1 MSDLFKKSS
10 HAAGGGHKP
19 DSALHATDPVCGMS
33 VDTRAGK
40 PSFDYEGT
48 TYHFCNPRCREKFA
62 GDPEHYIDPGRKV
75 ERSMH
80 AASKGDAKTLYTC
93 PMDPEIVQEGPGTC
107 PICGMALEPMG
118 VPSAEEQP
126 NPELIDFLHR
136 LKIGTAL
143 TLPLFVIAMAP
154 HIGIPLHDIIPPR
167 ISQWIELALSAPVVL
182 WCARPNFE
190 RGLASIRNRSPNMWT
205 LLMLGTGAAF
215 LYSLAAVLV
224 PGLFPDEMHA
234 HGGTVPVY
242 FEAAAVIV
250 VLVLLGQ
257 VLELRAR
264 ARTGDAL
271 RALLN
276 LAPKTALRALA
287 NGGEREVPLDHVLH
301 GDRIRIKPGAAIPV
315 DGVILEGASAI
326 DESLLSGE
334 SLPVDKQTGDPVTGG
349 TINTTG
355 SFVMEAR
362 AVGSETVLSRIVA
375 LVAEAQRSR
384 APMQALADRVA
395 RYFVPAVVAVA
406 VIAFFAWLLLGPA
419 PQLAYAV
426 VAAVSVL
433 IIACPCALG
442 LATPISVMVATGRGA
457 REGVLVR
464 NAQAL
469 EALAKADVLIVDKT
483 GTLTQGR
490 PVLTGIVTDGI
501 AELDML
507 RLAASLET
515 ASEHPIAAAVVNGA
529 RERGLDLQAPRDFVA
544 ISGQG
549 ARATVEGHNV
559 SVGNARLM
567 AESGIDASAFH
578 DDAARLARDG
588 KSPLYIGIDG
598 KAAGLLAVSDSVKP
612 HAAAAIAKL
621 QSQGLSVVMA
631 TGDRPET
638 AEAVA
643 RELGIREVH
652 AGLLPAEKSQLIA
665 QFKARGHTV
674 AFAGDGI
681 NDAVALSAAD
691 AGVAMGTGADVAIE
705 SAGITLPKG
714 DLNGLVRARA
724 LAQATVA
731 NIKQNLTFAFAYNVL
746 GVPVA
751 AGVLYP
757 VFGLLL
763 SPMLAALAMSLS
775 SVSVITNALRLGTQK
790 L

>member
-10 HAAGGGHKP
+10 HPVSGHASHGAAR
-19 DSALHATDPVCGMS
+19 AIDPVCGMS

-48 TYHFCNPRCREKFA
+48 TYHFCAPRCREKFA
-62 GDPEHYIDPGRKV
+62 ADPEHYIDPGRKV
-75 ERSMH
+75 ERSM
-80 AASKGDAKTLYTC
+80 AAGGKDDGKTLYTC

-126 NPELIDFLHR
+126 NPELMDFLHR

-143 TLPLFVIAMAP
+143 TLPLLILAMVP

-167 ISQWIELALSAPVVL
+167 IAQWIELALATPVVL
-182 WCARPNFE
+182 WCARPIFE

-205 LLMLGTGAAF
+205 LLMLGVGAAF
-215 LYSLAAVLV
+215 LYSLAAVLA
-224 PGLFPDEMHA
+224 PGLFPDEMRA

-315 DGVILEGASAI
+315 DGVIIEGASAI

-334 SLPVDKQTGDPVTGG
+334 SLPVDKRAGDPVTGG
-349 TINTTG
+349 TINTSG

-362 AVGSETVLSRIVA
+362 AIGSETVLARIVA

-384 APMQALADRVA
+384 APLQALADRVA

-406 VIAFFAWLLLGPA
+406 VIAFLAWLMFGPA

-457 REGVLVR
+457 REGVLIR

-469 EALAKADVLIVDKT
+469 ETLAKADVLIVDKT

-501 AELDML
+501 AELELL

-529 RERGLDLQAPRDFVA
+529 RERGLDLDVPHDFRAVT
-544 ISGQG
+544 GQG
-549 ARATVEGHNV
+549 AQAIVSGRKV

-567 AESGIDASAFH
+567 DESGIDASAFH
-578 DDAARLARDG
+578 DEAASMARDG
-588 KSPLYIGIDG
+588 KSPLYVGVDG
-598 KAAGLLAVSDSVKP
+598 VAAGLLAVSDSVKP

-621 QSQGLSVVMA
+621 QSQGLEVVMA
-631 TGDRPET
+631 TGDRRET

-665 QFKARGHTV
+665 QFKARGRTV

-691 AGVAMGTGADVAIE
+691 AGIAMGTGADVAIE

-724 LAQATVA
+724 LAHATVA
-731 NIKQNLTFAFAYNVL
+731 NIKQNLTFAFGYNAL
-746 GVPVA
+746 GVPIA
-751 AGVLYP
+751 AGILYP
-757 VFGLLL
+757 VFGILL

-775 SVSVITNALRLGTQK
+775 SVSVITNALRLSRQK

>member
-10 HAAGGGHKP
+10 HAAGGGNP
-19 DSALHATDPVCGMS
+19 PGSALRAIDPVCGMS

-40 PSFDYEGT
+40 PSFDYEST

-62 GDPEHYIDPGRKV
+62 DDPEHYIDPRRKV

-80 AASKGDAKTLYTC
+80 ASEKGDGKALYTC

-126 NPELIDFLHR
+126 NPELIDFLYR

-154 HIGIPLHDIIPPR
+154 HIGIPVHDIIPPR
-167 ISQWIELALSAPVVL
+167 ISQWIELALATPVVM
-182 WCARPNFE
+182 WCARPIFE

-215 LYSLAAVLV
+215 LYSLAAVLA
-224 PGLFPDEMHA
+224 PGLFPDEMRA

-276 LAPKTALRALA
+276 LSPKTALRALA
-287 NGGEREVPLDHVLH
+287 NGGEREVPLDHILH

-315 DGVILEGASAI
+315 DGVIIEGASAI

-349 TINTTG
+349 TVNTTG

-384 APMQALADRVA
+384 APLQALADRAA

-442 LATPISVMVATGRGA
+442 LATPISIMVATGRGA

-469 EALAKADVLIVDKT
+469 EALANADVLIVDKT

-490 PVLTGIVTDGI
+490 PVLTGIVSDGI

-529 RERGLDLQAPRDFVA
+529 RDRGLDLQAPRDFAA

-549 ARATVEGHNV
+549 AKATVEGR
-559 SVGNARLM
+559 SVIAGNARLM

-578 DDAARLARDG
+578 DDAARLAREG

-612 HAAAAIAKL
+612 QAAAAIAKL
-621 QSQGLSVVMA
+621 QAQGLSVVMA
-631 TGDRPET
+631 TGDRIET

-724 LAQATVA
+724 LAQATIS
-731 NIKQNLTFAFAYNVL
+731 NIKQNLTFAFGYNLL

-751 AGVLYP
+751 AGALYP

-763 SPMLAALAMSLS
+763 SPMLAALALSLS
-775 SVSVITNALRLGTQK
+775 SVSVITNALRLGRQK

>member
-10 HAAGGGHKP
+10 HPVSGHAAHDP
-19 DSALHATDPVCGMS
+19 ARAIDPVCGMS

-40 PSFDYEGT
+40 PSFGYEGA
-48 TYHFCNPRCREKFA
+48 TYHFCNPRCRDKFA
-62 GDPEHYIDPGRKV
+62 ADPEHYIDPGRKV
-75 ERSMH
+75 ERSMT
-80 AASKGDAKTLYTC
+80 AASKHDGKTLYTC

-143 TLPLFVIAMAP
+143 TLPLFAIAMAP
-154 HIGIPLHDIIPPR
+154 HIGIPLHDVIAPR
-167 ISQWIELALSAPVVL
+167 IAQWIELALAAPVVV
-182 WCARPNFE
+182 WCARPIFE

-215 LYSLAAVLV
+215 LYSLAAVLA
-224 PGLFPDEMHA
+224 PGLFPDEMRA

-276 LAPKTALRALA
+276 LAPKTALRALV
-287 NGGEREVPLDHVLH
+287 NGTEREVPLEHILH

-315 DGVILEGASAI
+315 DGVIVEGRSAI

-334 SLPVDKQTGDPVTGG
+334 SLPVDKRPGDPVTGG
-349 TINTTG
+349 TINSSG

-362 AVGSETVLSRIVA
+362 AIGSETVLSRIVA

-384 APMQALADRVA
+384 APLQALADRVA

-406 VIAFFAWLLLGPA
+406 VIAFFAWLAFGPA
-419 PQLAYAV
+419 PQLTYAV

-457 REGVLVR
+457 REGVLIR

-469 EALAKADVLIVDKT
+469 EALANSDVLIVDKT

-501 AELDML
+501 AELELL

-529 RERGLDLQAPRDFVA
+529 RERGLEMETPLDFAAV
-544 ISGQG
+544 SGQG
-549 ARATVEGHNV
+549 AHALVSGRKV

-567 AESGIDASAFH
+567 AESSINASAFH
-578 DDAARLARDG
+578 DEAARMAREG

-612 HAAAAIAKL
+612 NAAAAIAKL
-621 QSQGLSVVMA
+621 QAHGLKVVMA
-631 TGDRPET
+631 TGDRRET

-665 QFKARGHTV
+665 RFKTRGHTV

-691 AGVAMGTGADVAIE
+691 AGIAMGTGADVAIE

-731 NIKQNLTFAFAYNVL
+731 NIKQNLTFAFGYNAI
-746 GVPVA
+746 GVPIA
-751 AGVLYP
+751 AGILYP
-757 VFGLLL
+757 VFGILL

-775 SVSVITNALRLGTQK
+775 SVSVITNALRLSAQK